1 MAQEPSRGADLVVKT
16 SQDPMSLAGAVRAEI
31 RTADSTVP
39 VARVGTLERWM
50 DDFLNARRFETVLL
64 FLFAAAALALSAVG
78 IFGLLHY
85 FVVQRKPEIGV
96 RMALGA
102 QRSDILTMV
111 LRKALQLSFAGTLIG
126 VLGGISITRVLS
138 SVLYGVNSADPATWI
153 IAAGVLVAAALT
165 ASYIPASRAAKSD
178 PLIVLRDQG

>member
-1 MAQEPSRGADLVVKT
+1 
-16 SQDPMSLAGAVRAEI
+16 MSLAGAVRAEI

-85 FVVQRKPEIGV
+85 FVVQRKREIGV

-126 VLGGISITRVLS
+126 VLGGIGANLLEGLSGYLALLDQMQQVL
-138 SVLYGVNSADPATWI
+138 AD
-153 IAAGVLVAAALT
+153 
-165 ASYIPASRAAKSD
+165 
-178 PLIVLRDQG
+178 LRFAHLRR